1 MSDGR
6 RKINMFREFDYLLF
20 IPVLL
25 LSIIGMFALNSAL
38 RTVEDGSEMFFKQL
52 YLLIAGILCCLIIN
66 MIDYKKFKVIGF
78 IGYLISV
85 ALLIYV
91 IPKGIGLEAWGS
103 NNWIIL
109 PVIGT
114 FQPSEIAKIMMV
126 IVVAIFFES
135 AQMEEKSKKLN
146 YFLAFAVAAITMGL
160 IVLEK
165 DYGMT
170 IVFFFIFAIM
180 LFVSGINVK
189 YVLSAVAAAGVFS
202 VFAWFFLL
210 NDRRKER
217 IFVFLN
223 PELDPNGA
231 GYQALNSI
239 RAIGSGQVTGKGY
252 MQGTSIVPAKETD
265 FIFTVIGEEF
275 GFIGTIIVLIL
286 IAWIIIRGMHIAYK
300 SRDLFGTF
308 VATGIV
314 AMFAFNF
321 IQNVGMCI
329 GVVPITGIPL
339 PFLSYGGTAMITN
352 FIAIGILLSISARKK
367 RLMLFVED

>member
-1 MSDGR
+1 M
-6 RKINMFREFDYLLF
+6 
-20 IPVLL
+20 P
-25 LSIIGMFALNSAL
+25 L
-38 RTVEDGSEMFFKQL
+38 R
-52 YLLIAGILCCLIIN
+52 
-66 MIDYKKFKVIGF
+66 
-78 IGYLISV
+78 ISF
-85 ALLIYV
+85 L
-91 IPKGIGLEAWGS
+91 G
-103 NNWIIL
+103 
-109 PVIGT
+109 
-114 FQPSEIAKIMMV
+114 PSKH
-126 IVVAIFFES
+126 
-135 AQMEEKSKKLN
+135 
-146 YFLAFAVAAITMGL
+146 
-160 IVLEK
+160 
-165 DYGMT
+165 
-170 IVFFFIFAIM
+170 
-180 LFVSGINVK
+180 VK